1 MVGKKDALFLR
12 LHAAGIAEGDAHE
25 HRIVR
30 CEIRFE
36 RPIAAMERQVD
47 DVDIEARV
55 FEMRRQDIERIRRD
69 ARSHEIGVDEGD

>member
-1 MVGKKDALFLR
+1 
-12 LHAAGIAEGDAHE
+12 
-25 HRIVR
+25 
-30 CEIRFE
+30 
-36 RPIAAMERQVD
+36 MERQVD